1 MRVQCDRAPFDH
13 PELFIPVGH
22 NPVDQNHDS
31 RADDIVFRL
40 PEIGA
45 SGYSPGSGLCVP
57 NAGDLFAEGM
67 QARIGGPPAR
77 RRPESR

>member
-22 NPVDQNHDS
+22 KPVDQNRDR

-45 SGYSPGSGLCVP
+45 SGYSPARASASPTPATCSRP
-57 NAGDLFAEGM
+57 GM
-67 QARIGGPPAR
+67 QARIGGAPA
-77 RRPESR
+77 PAP

>member
-13 PELFIPVGH
+13 PELLIPVGH
-22 NPVDQNHDS
+22 KPVDQNHDS

-45 SGYSPGSGLCVP
+45 SGYSPSSGLCVP
-57 NAGDLFAEGM
+57 NAGDLFAPGM
-67 QARIGGPPAR
+67 QARIGGPLAPP
-77 RRPESR
+77 PENR